1 MKKLFWVGI
10 GIGVG
15 VLAARKI
22 GEAKSL
28 AGPDGLN
35 RTVGRISD
43 SLHEVAAAFRDG
55 MNDRETE
62 LRQALGLDETSG
74 HGRH

>member
-15 VLAARKI
+15 VLTARKL
-22 GEAKSL
+22 GEAKNL
-28 AGPDGLN
+28 ASSDGLN

-43 SLHEVAAAFRDG
+43 SLQELAEAFRTG

-62 LRQALGLDETSG
+62 LRQALGLDETPGS
-74 HGRH
+74 RHH